1 MENIEELRQPLLSQ
15 DVEPQGIPIIF
26 NTGMQH
32 AGTVPFS
39 TSPIF
44 GTSEDS
50 LCDHPGGTE
59 VIFLNLTENIIF
71 DKFQSRRGGEA
82 RMRVLNGNVQM
93 VCKSP
98 VQIMCIKVFVFRE
111 PDAAKLCGD
120 DNGRMELP
128 VKMGNM
134 EVPDCSGIY
143 QQFFSVDLDS
153 IYDGPKKP
161 AYELAKVETEI
172 RNQFQLAV
180 EVQYI
185 GGAGFQEFISIP
197 FLLRTR
203 PKKPKNGPNGKASKR
218 VRLPDSTDG
227 MEVYSPDTSRPR
239 LENGVMAEGIQFS
252 PSSISNSS
260 EYRIFDCDD
269 MNVRNHLRANQA
281 SIDHLTFK
289 NLETTDTADIGY
301 RFALKTPHLEA
312 YDEGDVVGFFKDE
325 KGGTYI
331 DLLDSINAQDTFMAG
346 VISRSAYL
354 EAKQSLEKD
363 VSDVVCVIGV
373 VQVKCA
379 GSVRA
384 GERIY
389 SALIKD
395 RAGTAIAESHL
406 SPGAILSNRGTLL
419 GMALEEKKT
428 KKPGDETLVKCF
440 VCIVM
445 GITDKQVTMEIETMY
460 DNVEMT
466 LTDKLKEERK
476 RARRVLCLSMGTLVF
491 LLFGL
496 SVLAFEL
503 FYPGSA
509 LREAICKAG
518 SMDGHWAT
526 YKFIGLSKDQSYFV
540 KGVEFASFDKLKE
553 KVKPALDDVS
563 PLSTTV
569 FNITRVHYYLNLYR
583 CSYGTVKLRNTL
595 GIDPR
600 KQVGG
605 PQVFAIDGKC
615 STVYYQSFVN
625 VTKFCRGGWCP
636 YQSVKTFKNKFHCFP
651 TKDFTAK

>member
-1 MENIEELRQPLLSQ
+1 
-15 DVEPQGIPIIF
+15 
-26 NTGMQH
+26 
-32 AGTVPFS
+32 
-39 TSPIF
+39 
-44 GTSEDS
+44 
-50 LCDHPGGTE
+50 
-59 VIFLNLTENIIF
+59 
-71 DKFQSRRGGEA
+71 
-82 RMRVLNGNVQM
+82 
-93 VCKSP
+93 
-98 VQIMCIKVFVFRE
+98 
-111 PDAAKLCGD
+111 
-120 DNGRMELP
+120 
-128 VKMGNM
+128 
-134 EVPDCSGIY
+134 
-143 QQFFSVDLDS
+143 
-153 IYDGPKKP
+153 
-161 AYELAKVETEI
+161 
-172 RNQFQLAV
+172 
-180 EVQYI
+180 
-185 GGAGFQEFISIP
+185 
-197 FLLRTR
+197 
-203 PKKPKNGPNGKASKR
+203 
-218 VRLPDSTDG
+218 
-227 MEVYSPDTSRPR
+227 
-239 LENGVMAEGIQFS
+239 MAEGIQFS

-373 VQVKCA
+373 VQ
-379 GSVRA
+379 
-384 GERIY
+384 
-389 SALIKD
+389 
-395 RAGTAIAESHL
+395 
-406 SPGAILSNRGTLL
+406 
-419 GMALEEKKT
+419 
-428 KKPGDETLVKCF
+428 CF

-466 LTDKLKEERK
+466 LNDKLKEERK